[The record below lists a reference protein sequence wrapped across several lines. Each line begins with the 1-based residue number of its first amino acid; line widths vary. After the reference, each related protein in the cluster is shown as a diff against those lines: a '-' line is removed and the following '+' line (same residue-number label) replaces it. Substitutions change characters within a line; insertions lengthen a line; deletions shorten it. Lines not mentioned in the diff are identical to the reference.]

1 MWNFNNTF
9 FEWNLNLIKMDFNY
23 DLHNKIIEK
32 QNNKTK
38 QNQIKSNQNGIM
50 KITFFIRFNI

>member
-1 MWNFNNTF
+1 
-9 FEWNLNLIKMDFNY
+9 MDFNY